1 MQGFLRRLAVRLLP
15 PVVTDALRV
24 LLARARAAR
33 PVSVPAPSE
42 GPAESPLAEPLP
54 PAATPAPPPP
64 APPPPEPP
72 EWEIVADTDEVW
84 ASLRGWDDRS
94 VAATQIEKW
103 ADFKASL
110 TGPGVLGQSHEATRA
125 QLDLATHN
133 TIVSFGYAL
142 ARAGSGK
149 KRMSI
154 LDWGGGI
161 GHYFLYARA
170 LLPDVALDYTVKD
183 LPTLCREGRLLLPE
197 VAFVADDSVLASTYD
212 FVFASSSVHYERDP
226 YAALTRLA
234 AASRHWLFVTRTPI
248 LSGGDDLL
256 VVQRPYAYGY
266 MTEYAGWMM
275 NRERL
280 VGCLEKAG
288 FALERQFL
296 IGEQPYLPMLE
307 EPPQYYGF
315 LFRRT

>member
-1 MQGFLRRLAVRLLP
+1 MQGSLRRLAVRLLP
-15 PVVTDALRV
+15 PIVTDAVRLLLSRTRSALPDPVPPQPDV
-24 LLARARAAR
+24 LPQA
-33 PVSVPAPSE
+33 
-42 GPAESPLAEPLP
+42 
-54 PAATPAPPPP
+54 PAAAVPPPVVLS
-64 APPPPEPP
+64 PPEPP
-72 EWEIVADTDEVW
+72 EWEIVADTDDLW

-103 ADFKASL
+103 PEFKAGL
-110 TGPGVLGQSHEATRA
+110 AGPGMLGQSHEASTA

-133 TIVSFGYAL
+133 TIITFGYAL
-142 ARAGSGK
+142 ARAGAGRE
-149 KRMSI
+149 RMTI

-161 GHYFLYARA
+161 GHYYLYAKA
-170 LLPDVALDYTVKD
+170 LLPGVALDYTVKD
-183 LPTLCREGRLLLPE
+183 LPTLCLEGRLLLPE
-197 VAFVADDSVLASTYD
+197 VRFVADDSALDSSYD
-212 FVFASSSVHYERDP
+212 FVFASSAVHYERDP
-226 YAALTRLA
+226 YATLTRLA
-234 AASRHWLFVTRTPI
+234 AASRGWLLVTRTPI
-248 LSGGDDLL
+248 LNSGDDLL

-280 VGCLEKAG
+280 LSCLEQAG

-315 LFRRT
+315 LFRRK